1 MEFGSSV
8 RLLIRVLLA
17 FAVAVGAAAAGITW
31 LVVQA
36 FS

>member
-17 FAVAVGAAAAGITW
+17 FAVVVGAAAAGITW
-31 LVVQA
+31 LILQV